1 MRRMKLISGF
11 LLVSIIL
18 LCGSVF
24 SEEPID
30 EMYEPNV
37 EETVEEDSL
46 KKENMEA
53 RGFYPEEEVNESYI
67 FVVNV
72 PPVKYN
78 AENLESLTLENME
91 VRGFYREGEE
101 YEDPSFYYFASSVSS
116 LKYEGYDTVPVTL
129 ENMAARGFYREGE
142 EEEDSSFYYF
152 ASSVSS
158 SKEESEPVE
167 AVDGFYRDCEEEE
180 EYSVFISAFTSA
192 PADDVKVEAMKVFAS
207 TVNTLSKGDIYV
219 RIFHTNN
226 RSSEELLSGV
236 INGTELM
243 AFDCNLCTI
252 SDSLFLPELSIFTAA
267 YLFGDLEHM
276 DRATDSEIMAEIF
289 DRVAAT
295 GIRVLDNWYCG
306 SHQLFLNQTIG
317 SMEESSAL
325 AGLKLCSSCYPGS
338 YDACKALGATPVYM
352 GQNTLKEAMSCG
364 AVQGAEMLLEC
375 ITAEECIDS
384 IKTVILTGHQIES
397 INPVISEATWR
408 MLNDKQKNWILEALH
423 IARSYMETEVLA
435 REAKIIGELAQKYG
449 VQVLVPCKA
458 GLLQQAATYYSQ
470 NRFSAVWGEDTY
482 VRIHAAS
489 EGM

>member
-1 MRRMKLISGF
+1 
-11 LLVSIIL
+11 
-18 LCGSVF
+18 
-24 SEEPID
+24 
-30 EMYEPNV
+30 
-37 EETVEEDSL
+37 
-46 KKENMEA
+46 
-53 RGFYPEEEVNESYI
+53 
-67 FVVNV
+67 
-72 PPVKYN
+72 
-78 AENLESLTLENME
+78 
-91 VRGFYREGEE
+91 
-101 YEDPSFYYFASSVSS
+101 
-116 LKYEGYDTVPVTL
+116 
-129 ENMAARGFYREGE
+129 
-142 EEEDSSFYYF
+142 
-152 ASSVSS
+152 
-158 SKEESEPVE
+158 
-167 AVDGFYRDCEEEE
+167 
-180 EYSVFISAFTSA
+180 
-192 PADDVKVEAMKVFAS
+192 MKVFAS

-267 YLFGDLEHM
+267 YLFEDLEHM
-276 DRATDSEIMAEIF
+276 DRATDSEIMAEVF

-295 GIRVLDNWYCG
+295 GIKVLDNWYCG

-375 ITAEECIDS
+375 IAAEECIDS

-458 GLLQQAATYYSQ
+458 GLLQQAAAYYSQ